1 MNPDDSSPKANPAS
15 SDESRR
21 GTEPV
26 ESAPSQGHRP
36 SRSDEGPP
44 AAGPF
49 GGPSNQHGREG
60 TSRDEH
66 HLRRGPPAR
75 ISRLAD
81 VDLIESAIL
90 EGFSKAQPAK
100 AHAAIGQLL
109 VLARN
114 LVLEA
119 GKARFEKNFGT
130 ARCESCEG
138 LKAGPGVLA
147 TCFQVR
153 QCFFTNIKTSDTTPK
168 QEKLI
173 QILSKGSKDP

>member
-1 MNPDDSSPKANPAS
+1 M
-15 SDESRR
+15 
-21 GTEPV
+21 
-26 ESAPSQGHRP
+26 
-36 SRSDEGPP
+36 
-44 AAGPF
+44 
-49 GGPSNQHGREG
+49 
-60 TSRDEH
+60 
-66 HLRRGPPAR
+66 
-75 ISRLAD
+75 
-81 VDLIESAIL
+81 
-90 EGFSKAQPAK
+90 
-100 AHAAIGQLL
+100 
-109 VLARN
+109 LARN